1 MTFDRAKI
9 IAEGGTYHDEKNP
22 LIECAAFSTTKVEWA
37 SVTDLGAAP
46 AEIKEDANL
55 PKRMMIEGVFQRAD
69 IRNANQRV
77 YPRSL
82 WERLLKP
89 DGSVQRRIAEKAM
102 IGHLEHPTEGATD
115 LNKGAIR
122 IEKVW
127 MESDGT
133 VMGRAMVYNT
143 PEGQRIQ
150 EYVTT
155 GTKIGISSRGT
166 GTVDAK
172 GHVCEDYALETWDM
186 VYNPSTPGA
195 HPGLT
200 SESASSAGT
209 KPVVETA
216 RTSDNI
222 QPHQDP
228 PMSLSK
234 RIIEARAEASRLL
247 AVDPKRLTVEGRAK
261 LAGDLLD
268 ARAKLAKDFVGE
280 DRVSDVEKLLKSLD
294 EARKLA
300 EGEDAAPQ
308 GQVDTGV
315 PGTWDVV
322 DKALGALGAGR
333 TAVESHVKSMA
344 DLIAANL
351 GKLPQL
357 TAAVEAA
364 LKGEDKPKVDEA
376 KHEELK
382 GLLRESRDEII
393 LLTEREEAA
402 SAIIEELTTRV
413 SALQDE
419 VEAGKL
425 RESKAATVIA
435 ELTASGGKPKADEA
449 KDDKKADDKKANE
462 STSAKPAA
470 KSLAERI
477 AEQAKKTAG
486 GASELPEGKQKTSS
500 AGDAGDVKNKDDLHE
515 GAKVATPGKPSGAS
529 LLLNSN
535 AITRITE
542 SQGAFR

>member
-22 LIECAAFSTTKVEWA
+22 LIECASFSTTKVEWA
-37 SVTDLGAAP
+37 SVSDLGAAP

-69 IRNANQRV
+69 VRNANQRV

-82 WERLLKP
+82 FERLLRA
-89 DGSVQRRIAEKAM
+89 DGPVQRRIVEKAM

-150 EYVTT
+150 EYITT

-200 SESASSAGT
+200 SESVSGAGT

-216 RTSDNI
+216 PTSDNI

-234 RIIEARAEASRLL
+234 RISEARAEASRLL
-247 AVDPKRLTVEGRAK
+247 AVDPKRLTIEGRVK

-280 DRVSDVEKLLKSLD
+280 DRVSDVEKILKALD

-300 EGEDAAPQ
+300 EGDDAAPQ
-308 GQVDTGV
+308 GQVDTGI
-315 PGTWDVV
+315 PGSAWDVV
-322 DKALGALGAGR
+322 DKAIGALGAGR

-364 LKGEDKPKVDEA
+364 AKGDDKPKVDEA

-402 SAIIEELTTRV
+402 SAIIEELTNRV
-413 SALQDE
+413 SALQDV

-462 STSAKPAA
+462 SVDAKPAA

-477 AEQAKKTAG
+477 AEQAKKAAG
-486 GASELPEGKQKTSS
+486 GASELPEGKKTSS
-500 AGDAGDVKNKDDLHE
+500 SSDAGDVKNKDTLHE
-515 GAKVATPGKPSGAS
+515 GAETATTGKKSGAA
-529 LLLNSN
+529 LLLSSN

-542 SQGAFR
+542 SQGTFR